1 MNALHEP
8 GLAPV
13 TGTDSEIYRR
23 RILDAM
29 AECIAEVGY
38 GNSMVADVVRRAR
51 TSKSKF
57 YAVFSDRED
66 CLVALLS
73 QTNDD
78 NLAAVSG
85 AVDPTAPWPTQV
97 RQAVETW
104 FDWAERRRHLTLTW
118 IRDVPALGP
127 AARSLQRA
135 AMEQFIELVQTLSD
149 TDELK
154 AMGIAPVPHARA
166 VLLIGG
172 LRELAAHTVEH
183 GRPLATVTDEAV
195 QSAIALINPA
205 R

>member
-1 MNALHEP
+1 ME
-8 GLAPV
+8 
-13 TGTDSEIYRR
+13 
-23 RILDAM
+23 
-29 AECIAEVGY
+29 ECIAEVGY

-73 QTNDD
+73 QTNED
-78 NLAAVSG
+78 NLAAVSD
-85 AVDPTAPWPTQV
+85 AVDPTAPWQTQV

-104 FDWAERRRHLTLTW
+104 FEWAERRRHLTLTW

-135 AMEQFIELVQTLSD
+135 AMEQFVELVQTLSD

-154 AMGIAPVPHARA
+154 AMGIAPVPYVRA

-172 LRELAAHTVEH
+172 LRELAAHTVER

-195 QSAIALINPA
+195 RSAIALINPA